1 MQQSLIHVRLGKE
14 LKENMQSL
22 IDSGLFSNQ
31 AEVVREALRRI
42 VMEYSRRVALANLPK
57 QRGMLKGKG
66 KGLTKEMRN
75 QLALSHTAERAQE
88 ISRRYGFE

>member
-42 VMEYSRRVALANLPK
+42 VMEYGRRVALANLPK

-66 KGLTKEMRN
+66 KGLTREMREKIGREF
-75 QLALSHTAERAQE
+75 TATKSEE
-88 ISRRYGFE
+88 ISRRYGFD